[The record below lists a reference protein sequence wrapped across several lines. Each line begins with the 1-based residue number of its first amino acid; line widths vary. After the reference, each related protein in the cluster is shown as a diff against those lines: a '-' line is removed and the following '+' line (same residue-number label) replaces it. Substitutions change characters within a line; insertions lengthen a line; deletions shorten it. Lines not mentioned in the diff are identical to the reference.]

1 MAWITRYKLYLEV
14 DLQDKIRTI
23 EIIDPMIKEL
33 QHSIRRLWWTVLR
46 MMRRRISIKIM
57 VIMKRRKGVET
68 TEPLAQIL
76 IELNNQAINITH
88 TNMDLTILI
97 SNKINRIAKI
107 DSNKI
112 IISKIK
118 ILIQT
123 TLCSLTQ
130 NLRQV
135 LMVHKMHNLLN
146 LLT

>member
-1 MAWITRYKLYLEV
+1 
-14 DLQDKIRTI
+14 
-23 EIIDPMIKEL
+23 
-33 QHSIRRLWWTVLR
+33 
-46 MMRRRISIKIM
+46 
-57 VIMKRRKGVET
+57 MKRRKGVET